1 MQKDWLDNIR
11 EYESNKKSTVS
22 PRVWEA
28 VKPHIPK
35 KKDQNRWPFIFLF
48 GGIGLVGALALAF
61 YVYTPKSLELSESNK
76 TVTFNQSEA
85 TNNNSE
91 SKVSEPNNV
100 SAPASQIH
108 NEPTS
113 LNTENA
119 STQSVH
125 RNRNRN
131 INTTN
136 HTKANVSAS
145 DQSVSSSTLQ
155 APAEP
160 ILNEGITE
168 IQTADLTMDDLNRSQ
183 AIYELLAPKN
193 LPPLNHEPSEVKKP
207 DPKVNCYQFLK
218 KKHCSLYLE
227 PYVGPGLNMYQLTAK
242 SSENNAYAD
251 ARSKSETAQLSGLAG
266 LRLALQYQALVLKLG
281 IQYQLINE
289 KFTYTK
295 NGEVRVTE
303 IYEYPGGPLLRTDT
317 MVGLRIIEHHNFRH
331 LLNLPISLGYIKHG
345 KLLDIGASVG
355 TGLNV
360 FAQHS
365 GQYLNDTLAP
375 VKYNNIVSN
384 TNQGFKQSLG
394 GFVTLDI
401 NVSKK
406 IFKRSELFIE
416 PGLIYYF
423 NSFTID
429 SDPLKQKYFSPHIKF
444 GLKVPLLF

>member
-11 EYESNKKSTVS
+11 EYESSKKSTVS

-48 GGIGLVGALALAF
+48 GGIGVVGALALAF

-76 TVTFNQSEA
+76 TATFNQSEA

-108 NEPTS
+108 NERTS
-113 LNTENA
+113 LNTEKA
-119 STQSVH
+119 STQSVI
-125 RNRNRN
+125 RN

-136 HTKANVSAS
+136 HTKAKVSAL
-145 DQSVSSSTLQ
+145 DQPARSSILP

-160 ILNEGITE
+160 MLNEGITE
-168 IQTADLTMDDLNRSQ
+168 TQTAYLTMDDLNRSQ

-193 LPPLNHEPSEVKKP
+193 LQPLIHESREVKKP

-218 KKHCSLYLE
+218 KKHFSLYLE
-227 PYVGPGLNMYQLTAK
+227 PYVGPGLNMYQLAAK
-242 SSENNAYAD
+242 SSEDNVYAD
-251 ARSKSETAQLSGLAG
+251 ARSKSETGQLSGLAG
-266 LRLALQYQALVLKLG
+266 LRLALQYKALVLKLG

-289 KFTYTK
+289 KFSYTK
-295 NGEVRVTE
+295 NGEVRIIEV
-303 IYEYPGGPLLRTDT
+303 YEYPGGPLLRTDT
-317 MVGLRIIEHHNFRH
+317 TVGLRIIEHHNYRH
-331 LLNLPISLGYIKHG
+331 LVNLPISLGYIKQG

-355 TGLNV
+355 AGLNV
-360 FAQHS
+360 YAQHS
-365 GQYLNDTLAP
+365 GQYLARNLTP
-375 VKYNNIVSN
+375 IKYNNIVNN

-406 IFKRSELFIE
+406 IFNRSELFIE

-423 NSFTID
+423 NSFTIA

>member
-11 EYESNKKSTVS
+11 EYESSKKATVS

-48 GGIGLVGALALAF
+48 GGIGVVGALALAF
-61 YVYTPKSLELSESNK
+61 YVYTPKSLELSETNK
-76 TVTFNQSEA
+76 TATINQSDA

-91 SKVSEPNNV
+91 SKLSELNIV
-100 SAPASQIH
+100 SASASQIH
-108 NEPTS
+108 NERTS
-113 LNTENA
+113 LITEKA
-119 STQSVH
+119 STQSLH
-125 RNRNRN
+125 RN

-136 HTKANVSAS
+136 HTKAKVSAL
-145 DQSVSSSTLQ
+145 DQSTRSSIVP

-160 ILNEGITE
+160 MLNEGIAET
-168 IQTADLTMDDLNRSQ
+168 QTADLTMDALNRSQ
-183 AIYELLAPKN
+183 VIYELLAPKN
-193 LPPLNHEPSEVKKP
+193 LQPLIHESKEVNRP

-218 KKHCSLYLE
+218 KKHFSLYLE
-227 PYVGPGLNMYQLTAK
+227 PYVGPGLNIYQLTAK
-242 SSENNAYAD
+242 SSENNVYAD

-289 KFTYTK
+289 QFTYTK

-317 MVGLRIIEHHNFRH
+317 TVGLRIIEHHNFRH

-345 KLLDIGASVG
+345 KLLDIGASIG

-360 FAQHS
+360 FVQHS

-375 VKYNNIVSN
+375 VKYNNVVSN

>member
-48 GGIGLVGALALAF
+48 GGIGIVGALALAF
-61 YVYTPKSLELSESNK
+61 YVYTPKSLELNESNK
-76 TVTFNQSEA
+76 TATFNQSDA
-85 TNNNSE
+85 TINNSE

-100 SAPASQIH
+100 SAPAYQIH
-108 NEPTS
+108 NERTS
-113 LNTENA
+113 LNTEKA
-119 STQSVH
+119 STQSVV
-125 RNRNRN
+125 RN

-136 HTKANVSAS
+136 HTKAKVSDS
-145 DQSVSSSTLQ
+145 DQSASSSIAAAT
-155 APAEP
+155 AEP
-160 ILNEGITE
+160 LLNEGITE
-168 IQTADLTMDDLNRSQ
+168 TQTADLRMDDLNRSQ

-193 LPPLNHEPSEVKKP
+193 LQPLIHESSEVKKP

-218 KKHCSLYLE
+218 KKHFSLYLE
-227 PYVGPGLNMYQLTAK
+227 PYVGPGLNMYQLAAK
-242 SSENNAYAD
+242 SSEDNVYPD
-251 ARSKSETAQLSGLAG
+251 ARSKSETGQLSGLAG
-266 LRLALQYQALVLKLG
+266 LRLALQYKALVLKLG

-295 NGEVRVTE
+295 NGEVRIIEV
-303 IYEYPGGPLLRTDT
+303 YEYPGGPLLRTDT
-317 MVGLRIIEHHNFRH
+317 TVGLRIIEHHNYRH
-331 LLNLPISLGYIKHG
+331 LVNLPISLGYIKQG

-355 TGLNV
+355 AGLNV
-360 FAQHS
+360 YAQHS
-365 GQYLNDTLAP
+365 GQYLARNLTP
-375 VKYNNIVSN
+375 IKYNNIVNN

>member
-48 GGIGLVGALALAF
+48 GGIGVVGALALAF

-76 TVTFNQSEA
+76 TATFNQSEA

-91 SKVSEPNNV
+91 SKVSEPNIV
-100 SAPASQIH
+100 SASASQIH
-108 NEPTS
+108 NECTS
-113 LNTENA
+113 LNTEKA
-119 STQSVH
+119 STQSVV
-125 RNRNRN
+125 RN

-136 HTKANVSAS
+136 HTKAKVSAS
-145 DQSVSSSTLQ
+145 DQSASSII
-155 APAEP
+155 APATAEP
-160 ILNEGITE
+160 MLNEGITE
-168 IQTADLTMDDLNRSQ
+168 TQTADLTMDDLNRSQ

-193 LPPLNHEPSEVKKP
+193 LQPLIHESKEENRP

-218 KKHCSLYLE
+218 KKHFILYLE

-251 ARSKSETAQLSGLAG
+251 ARSNSETAQLSGLAG

-331 LLNLPISLGYIKHG
+331 LLNLPISLGYIRHG

-423 NSFTID
+423 NSFTIS
-429 SDPLKQKYFSPHIKF
+429 SDPLKQNYFSPHIKF

>member
-1 MQKDWLDNIR
+1 MQKDWLDSIR
-11 EYESNKKSTVS
+11 EYESSKKSTVS

-35 KKDQNRWPFIFLF
+35 KKDQNRWPFIFLL
-48 GGIGLVGALALAF
+48 GGIGVVGALALAF

-76 TVTFNQSEA
+76 TATFNQSEA
-85 TNNNSE
+85 NNNNSE

-108 NEPTS
+108 NERKS
-113 LNTENA
+113 LNTEKA

-125 RNRNRN
+125 RNRNL
-131 INTTN
+131 NTTN
-136 HTKANVSAS
+136 HTKAKVSAS
-145 DQSVSSSTLQ
+145 DQSASSSIAVATV
-155 APAEP
+155 EP
-160 ILNEGITE
+160 LLNERITE
-168 IQTADLTMDDLNRSQ
+168 TQTADLTMDDLNRSQ

-193 LPPLNHEPSEVKKP
+193 LQPLIHESSEVKKP

-218 KKHCSLYLE
+218 KKHFSLYLE
-227 PYVGPGLNMYQLTAK
+227 PYVGLGLNMYQLAAK
-242 SSENNAYAD
+242 SSEENVYAD
-251 ARSKSETAQLSGLAG
+251 ARSKSETGQLSGLAG
-266 LRLALQYQALVLKLG
+266 LRLALQYKALVLKLG

-406 IFKRSELFIE
+406 IFNRSELFIE

-423 NSFTID
+423 NSFTIA

>member
-48 GGIGLVGALALAF
+48 GGIGVVGALALAF

-76 TVTFNQSEA
+76 TATFNQSEA
-85 TNNNSE
+85 TYNDSE
-91 SKVSEPNNV
+91 SKGSEPNIV
-100 SAPASQIH
+100 SASASQIH
-108 NEPTS
+108 NERAS
-113 LNTENA
+113 LNTEKA
-119 STQSVH
+119 STQSVV
-125 RNRNRN
+125 RN

-136 HTKANVSAS
+136 HTKAKVSALN
-145 DQSVSSSTLQ
+145 QSASSSILP

-218 KKHCSLYLE
+218 KKHFSLYLE

-303 IYEYPGGPLLRTDT
+303 IYEY
-317 MVGLRIIEHHNFRH
+317 
-331 LLNLPISLGYIKHG
+331 HG
-345 KLLDIGASVG
+345 ICSQERP
-355 TGLNV
+355 TRV
-360 FAQHS
+360 FIDF
-365 GQYLNDTLAP
+365 GDPY
-375 VKYNNIVSN
+375 
-384 TNQGFKQSLG
+384 
-394 GFVTLDI
+394 
-401 NVSKK
+401 
-406 IFKRSELFIE
+406 
-416 PGLIYYF
+416 
-423 NSFTID
+423 FTI
-429 SDPLKQKYFSPHIKF
+429 FSIGKF
-444 GLKVPLLF
+444 FIY

>member
-1 MQKDWLDNIR
+1 MQKDWLDSIR
-11 EYESNKKSTVS
+11 EYESSKKSTVS

-48 GGIGLVGALALAF
+48 GGIGIVGALALAF

-76 TVTFNQSEA
+76 TATFNQSEA

-108 NEPTS
+108 NERTS
-113 LNTENA
+113 LNTEKA
-119 STQSVH
+119 STQSVI
-125 RNRNRN
+125 RN

-136 HTKANVSAS
+136 HTKAKVSAL
-145 DQSVSSSTLQ
+145 DQPARSSILP

-160 ILNEGITE
+160 MLNEGITE

-193 LPPLNHEPSEVKKP
+193 LPPLDHEPSEVKKP

-218 KKHCSLYLE
+218 KKHFSLYLE

-266 LRLALQYQALVLKLG
+266 LRLALQYQTLVLKLG

-289 KFTYTK
+289 KFTYSK
-295 NGEVRVTE
+295 NGEEKIVQVR
-303 IYEYPGGPLLRTDT
+303 EYPGGPLIRIDT
-317 MVGLRIIEHHNFRH
+317 LIGLRIIEHYNYRH

-345 KLLDIGASVG
+345 KLLDIGASIG

-406 IFKRSELFIE
+406 IFNRSELFIE

>member
-48 GGIGLVGALALAF
+48 GGIGVVGALALAF

-76 TVTFNQSEA
+76 TATFNQSEA

-91 SKVSEPNNV
+91 SKVSEPNIV
-100 SAPASQIH
+100 SASASQIH
-108 NEPTS
+108 NERTS
-113 LNTENA
+113 LNTEKA
-119 STQSVH
+119 STQSVV
-125 RNRNRN
+125 RN

-136 HTKANVSAS
+136 HTKAKVSAS
-145 DQSVSSSTLQ
+145 DQSASSSI
-155 APAEP
+155 APATAEP
-160 ILNEGITE
+160 MLNEGITE
-168 IQTADLTMDDLNRSQ
+168 TQTADLTMDDLNRSQ

-193 LPPLNHEPSEVKKP
+193 LQLLIHESSEVKKP

-218 KKHCSLYLE
+218 KKHFILYLE

-251 ARSKSETAQLSGLAG
+251 ARSNSETAQLSGLAG

-331 LLNLPISLGYIKHG
+331 LLNLPISLGYIRYG
-345 KLLDIGASVG
+345 KLLDISASVG

-406 IFKRSELFIE
+406 ISKRSELFIE

-423 NSFTID
+423 NSFTIS
-429 SDPLKQKYFSPHIKF
+429 SDPLKQNYFSPHIKF

>member
-1 MQKDWLDNIR
+1 MQKDWLDSIR
-11 EYESNKKSTVS
+11 EYESSKKSTVS

-48 GGIGLVGALALAF
+48 GGIGVVGALALAF

-76 TVTFNQSEA
+76 TATFNQSEA

-91 SKVSEPNNV
+91 SKVSEPNIV
-100 SAPASQIH
+100 SAPASQIQI
-108 NEPTS
+108 ERTS
-113 LNTENA
+113 LNTEKA
-119 STQSVH
+119 STQSVV
-125 RNRNRN
+125 RN

-136 HTKANVSAS
+136 HTKAKVSDS
-145 DQSVSSSTLQ
+145 DQSASSSIAAAT
-155 APAEP
+155 AEP
-160 ILNEGITE
+160 LLNERITE
-168 IQTADLTMDDLNRSQ
+168 TQTADLTMDDLNRSQ

-193 LPPLNHEPSEVKKP
+193 LQPLIHESSEVKKP
-207 DPKVNCYQFLK
+207 DSKVNCYQFLK
-218 KKHCSLYLE
+218 KKHFSLYLE
-227 PYVGPGLNMYQLTAK
+227 PYVSPGLNMYQLTAK

-266 LRLALQYQALVLKLG
+266 LRLALQYKALVLKLG

-406 IFKRSELFIE
+406 IFNRSELFIE

>member
-48 GGIGLVGALALAF
+48 GGIGVVGALALAF

-76 TVTFNQSEA
+76 TATFNQSEA

-91 SKVSEPNNV
+91 SKVSEPNIV
-100 SAPASQIH
+100 SASASQIH
-108 NEPTS
+108 HERTS
-113 LNTENA
+113 LNTEKA
-119 STQSVH
+119 STQSVV
-125 RNRNRN
+125 RN

-136 HTKANVSAS
+136 HTKAKVSAS
-145 DQSVSSSTLQ
+145 DQSASSII
-155 APAEP
+155 APATAEP
-160 ILNEGITE
+160 MLNEGITE
-168 IQTADLTMDDLNRSQ
+168 TQTADLTMDDLNRSQ

-193 LPPLNHEPSEVKKP
+193 LQPLIHESKEENRP

-218 KKHCSLYLE
+218 KKHFILYLE

-242 SSENNAYAD
+242 SSENNTYAD
-251 ARSKSETAQLSGLAG
+251 ARSNSETAQLSG
-266 LRLALQYQALVLKLG
+266 LRLALQYQALVLKLC

-345 KLLDIGASVG
+345 KLLDISASVG

-365 GQYLNDTLAP
+365 GQYFFR
-375 VKYNNIVSN
+375 Y
-384 TNQGFKQSLG
+384 
-394 GFVTLDI
+394 I
-401 NVSKK
+401 NVQSNKA
-406 IFKRSELFIE
+406 
-416 PGLIYYF
+416 
-423 NSFTID
+423 T
-429 SDPLKQKYFSPHIKF
+429 
-444 GLKVPLLF
+444 

>member
-48 GGIGLVGALALAF
+48 GGIGIVGALALAF

-76 TVTFNQSEA
+76 TATFNQREA
-85 TNNNSE
+85 ANNNSE
-91 SKVSEPNNV
+91 SNVSEPNIV

-108 NEPTS
+108 NERTS
-113 LNTENA
+113 LNTEKA
-119 STQSVH
+119 STQSVV
-125 RNRNRN
+125 RN

-136 HTKANVSAS
+136 HTKAKVSAL
-145 DQSVSSSTLQ
+145 DQPARSSILP

-160 ILNEGITE
+160 MLNEGITE

-193 LPPLNHEPSEVKKP
+193 LQPLIHESSEVKKP

-218 KKHCSLYLE
+218 KKHFSLYLE

-266 LRLALQYQALVLKLG
+266 LRLALQYQTLVLKLG

-289 KFTYTK
+289 KFTYSK
-295 NGEVRVTE
+295 NGEEKIVQVR
-303 IYEYPGGPLLRTDT
+303 EYPGGPLIRIDT
-317 MVGLRIIEHHNFRH
+317 LIGLRIIEHYNYRH

-345 KLLDIGASVG
+345 KLLDIGASIG

-406 IFKRSELFIE
+406 IFNRSELFIE

-423 NSFTID
+423 NSFTIA

>member
-1 MQKDWLDNIR
+1 MQKDWLDSIR
-11 EYESNKKSTVS
+11 EYESSKKSTVS

-48 GGIGLVGALALAF
+48 GGIGIVGALALAF
-61 YVYTPKSLELSESNK
+61 YVYTPKSLELSETNK
-76 TVTFNQSEA
+76 TATFNQSDA

-91 SKVSEPNNV
+91 SKVSELNIV

-108 NEPTS
+108 NENTS
-113 LNTENA
+113 LITEKA

-125 RNRNRN
+125 RNL
-131 INTTN
+131 NTTN
-136 HTKANVSAS
+136 HTKAKVSAL
-145 DQSVSSSTLQ
+145 DQSARASIVP
-155 APAEP
+155 APAEAM
-160 ILNEGITE
+160 LNEGVAGT
-168 IQTADLTMDDLNRSQ
+168 QTADLTMENLNRSQ

-193 LPPLNHEPSEVKKP
+193 LQPLIHESKEVNRP

-218 KKHCSLYLE
+218 KKHFSLYLE
-227 PYVGPGLNMYQLTAK
+227 PYVGPGLNSYNLSAK
-242 SSENNAYAD
+242 SSEDNVYAD
-251 ARSKSETAQLSGLAG
+251 ARSHSETAQLSGLAG

-295 NGEVRVTE
+295 NGEVRIIEV
-303 IYEYPGGPLLRTDT
+303 YEYPGGPLLRTDT
-317 MVGLRIIEHHNFRH
+317 SVGLRIIEHHNYRH
-331 LLNLPISLGYIKHG
+331 LVNIPISLGYIKHG

-355 TGLNV
+355 AGLNV
-360 FAQHS
+360 YAQHC
-365 GQYLNDTLAP
+365 GQYLARNLTP
-375 VKYNNIVSN
+375 IKYNNIVSN

-406 IFKRSELFIE
+406 IFNRSELFIE
-416 PGLIYYF
+416 PGLIYYL
-423 NSFTID
+423 NSFTIA
-429 SDPLKQKYFSPHIKF
+429 SDPLKQNYFSPHIKF

>member
-11 EYESNKKSTVS
+11 EYESSKKSTVS

-48 GGIGLVGALALAF
+48 GGIGVVGALALAF
-61 YVYTPKSLELSESNK
+61 YVYTPNSLELSESNK
-76 TVTFNQSEA
+76 TATFNQSDA
-85 TNNNSE
+85 TINNSE
-91 SKVSEPNNV
+91 SKVSELNIV
-100 SAPASQIH
+100 SAPASQIN
-108 NEPTS
+108 NERTS
-113 LNTENA
+113 LNTEKA
-119 STQSVH
+119 STQSVV
-125 RNRNRN
+125 RN

-136 HTKANVSAS
+136 HTKAKVSAS
-145 DQSVSSSTLQ
+145 DQSASSSIAAAT
-155 APAEP
+155 AEP
-160 ILNEGITE
+160 LLNEGITE
-168 IQTADLTMDDLNRSQ
+168 SQTADLAMDDLNRSQ

-193 LPPLNHEPSEVKKP
+193 LQPLIHESSEAKKP

-218 KKHCSLYLE
+218 KKHFSLYLE
-227 PYVGPGLNMYQLTAK
+227 PYVGPGLNMYQLAAK
-242 SSENNAYAD
+242 SSEENVYAD
-251 ARSKSETAQLSGLAG
+251 ARSKSETGQLSGLAG

-289 KFTYTK
+289 KFTYSK
-295 NGEVRVTE
+295 NGEEKIVQVR
-303 IYEYPGGPLLRTDT
+303 EYPGGPLIRIDT
-317 MVGLRIIEHHNFRH
+317 LIGLRIIEHYNYRH

-345 KLLDIGASVG
+345 KLLDIGASIG

-375 VKYNNIVSN
+375 VKYNDIVSN

-406 IFKRSELFIE
+406 IFNRSELFIE